1 MNDTRN
7 QSRRAV
13 VSGVLGTLAL
23 AGCSD
28 GSSGAAVT
36 GGATAAPSASGPST
50 ASSPS
55 SPASSVPAPATSSP
69 SATVPTGPPAIAR
82 TPGPDITTGPI
93 GRGELTLT
101 FHGAGSADI
110 TQGVIDA
117 LAAADAKATIF
128 AVGLWV
134 AKDPAQVR
142 ALRDAGHEIGNHTY
156 DHLDMLGL
164 DAATARDQIARGQ
177 DILASTLGDPGWWF
191 RPSGTSHSN
200 ETIRAAAVELG
211 YGPCVSYDVDPEDF
225 RDPGAA
231 LVASRTLA
239 AAQAGSIV
247 SLHLGHPGTVTALPG
262 ILSTLAERGLKAV
275 TLTTLLRDSPGHP
288 TP

>member
-1 MNDTRN
+1 MDNSITLTPGYQGKSATGKSGPAVASKGLLHSFLLSNDLWHSLWLNLLSQEQIAAAKVFPAGVGTAPWEVMPMGEACTTAQQLQQSLMGRLVPLCPGWTTEAVPLFLVAP
-7 QSRRAV
+7 SRRQF
-13 VSGVLGTLAL
+13 
-23 AGCSD
+23 
-28 GSSGAAVT
+28 
-36 GGATAAPSASGPST
+36 
-50 ASSPS
+50 
-55 SPASSVPAPATSSP
+55 
-69 SATVPTGPPAIAR
+69 
-82 TPGPDITTGPI
+82 TP
-93 GRGELTLT
+93 L
-101 FHGAGSADI
+101 
-110 TQGVIDA
+110 
-117 LAAADAKATIF
+117 
-128 AVGLWV
+128 
-134 AKDPAQVR
+134 VR